1 MSVRVLPLPFVRKL
15 TKSWG
20 GEDPCLWWGNF
31 PRKIQNM
38 IIIYPE
44 ILLSVAILG
53 LVLYGLNAPA
63 FKLSIGSLLIM
74 AVMISFPF

>member
-15 TKSWG
+15 LG
-20 GEDPCLWWGNF
+20 GKDPCLWWWGGET